1 VKSNPNS
8 FALRVAFYADDLVEL
23 TPSYHLGTSNIH
35 IAPNKLPEFIT
46 KPIAL
51 LKMLSDGEQVEHM
64 GKKFRDGMYYVFID
78 VRLWKAFVADSYADF
93 LMTEGE
99 ENEL

>member
-8 FALRVAFYADDLVEL
+8 CALRVAFHTNYLVEL
-23 TPSYHLGTSNIH
+23 TSSYHLGATNFH

-46 KPIAL
+46 KSVAL
-51 LKMLSDGEQVEHM
+51 LKMLSDGGRVENV
-64 GKKFRDGMYYVFID
+64 GKKFRDNMYYVFVD
-78 VRLWKAFVADSYADF
+78 VDLWKAFVADSYADF
-93 LMTEGE
+93 LVIEGE